1 MTKKT
6 IKNSKNYSINKFPIA
21 IIGMGVR
28 YPGNI
33 CGSDGLWKALIEG
46 RDSITSIPA
55 DRWNIAKYYDPDPNK
70 SDKIKT
76 KKGGFISGMKKFDAS
91 FFDIYPNIAE
101 KLDPRQRH
109 LLEVVYESLEDA
121 NITME
126 QINNSK
132 TSVITGVFLGDEG
145 KKYAGSDISN
155 INAHSL
161 MGSSDVTVPAR
172 IAYQFNLKGPTLSV
186 DTACSSSL
194 VAVQIACNNI
204 WLGDA
209 DMAIA
214 GGVNIMS
221 SHEHFIGLSKG
232 GFLSPD
238 GYCKSFDADGKG
250 YVRGEGAGVVILKP
264 LDQAEKDGNNIYA
277 VIKNAVVNFDGYT
290 KDGMTVPN
298 EFAQQ
303 KMLEDAYSGANIDPS
318 EVDYIEAHGT
328 GTIVGDPKECTAF
341 GHVFAKD
348 RDVKKPLII
357 GSIKSNIGHTEA
369 VAGIA
374 GLTKLALC
382 IKNKQIPQNLHFNNP
397 NPKIKFDEW
406 KLKVPTKLMNWP
418 GKKDKKAIAG
428 VNSFGAGGTNAH
440 IVLEEYISDFQ
451 QELSKQDKNEYNF
464 PYVFSLSAAS
474 LESLKKMAERYI
486 DFINNSQDDLLD
498 ICYSILKNRSNL
510 KEKLVIIC
518 NSKEDLIKK
527 LSLYISDSKNPQII
541 TGKTK
546 KDEKLKIA
554 FICSGQGPQWYGMG
568 RQLMAKSQ
576 IFADISNKID
586 RIFFKI
592 AGYSILEEMSK
603 DSADSKISET
613 RIAQPAIMII
623 QIGLIEIWKS
633 FGIEPDGIVGHS
645 IGEVAAAYGAGS
657 LNLEQAVNVIYNRSK
672 EQDKASGKGKML
684 ATSLPLSKSIQIT
697 QKYNN
702 QVSIAALNGPESTV
716 LSGDIVPLEE
726 IAQEL
731 EEKEIFNRF
740 LKINVPFHSHY
751 MEMTK
756 EEMLK
761 SLKDL
766 EPKRA
771 NISLYSTVTG
781 LKESGLH
788 LNANYWYKN
797 VRDTVYFVN
806 AIEKMINDGF
816 NYFIEIA
823 PHPILGAGVNDM
835 LSVQKKDGYVI
846 SSLSRNIKNFE
857 AGIEYEVNDILSATA
872 KTQIATQKV
881 NLLNIYK
888 QYNPKS
894 IKLPNY
900 IWNHKEY
907 WSESKEHETSRLK
920 KQKHPFIKNI
930 IDSSLDKSLKIIELS
945 LDARRDN
952 FLADHKIGGVI
963 VLPATAHAE
972 IATQIG
978 KEFYNDKFSY
988 IEDLQFKKALFL
1000 SEENN
1005 VDAKIE
1011 INLKSGV
1018 YKIFSRDDDQQDWQ
1032 ENSGGKIAYK
1042 KKSDSKNYDKLKD
1055 LQSRIKE
1062 EVLVDEFY
1070 SELKSQGLTYG
1081 QHFRLIKQMW
1091 KNDDGEILAKVEL
1104 SKEDEYIANNYNI
1117 IPNLSD
1123 ACLHAS
1129 LFAAGE
1135 NVYLPKSFGKL
1146 SQYQTN
1152 KTQLWS
1158 YVKIHSIDSKN
1169 IISDVI
1175 SYDNEG
1181 KLLSVTDKMN
1191 KEYLDVTVKSKDEG
1205 LYEYQWEE
1213 LAIISNI
1220 ANNNISQES
1229 GDIVIFT
1236 DGNLQDTLFNQLQ
1249 KTGHNIIFVNKG
1261 QSYQKKSDNRY
1272 IINPLIQDNFIQL
1285 FKDLTNKNFTK
1296 IINFWPFGVIVGGN
1310 SDTNLFK
1317 NISHE
1322 LTLSNLYLLQEITK
1336 IENRELFIY
1345 QITQNADIVDDQKDK
1360 HINLLQGSLYGM
1372 GRVFTN
1378 EYPNHQMRMVDMGCQ
1393 KIKDNIDN
1401 LVNEIKREE
1410 KEPYETEIAIRDYG
1424 RFTRKLVKVEAN
1436 KNQISDIL
1444 FEKDVTYLITGGAS
1458 GLGLFLMEWLFEQGA
1473 RNFALVSRS
1482 GPKYDSDKKI
1492 IANTTKLGANIIWQE
1507 VKGDVTKEEDINRI
1521 ISYIKDNMPPL
1532 KGIIHSAGLLDDAV
1546 YPNMTKE
1553 KFLKVYDPKT
1563 IGAWNLH
1570 KATLDLNLDLFL
1582 LISSVSSIIGIGG
1595 QANYAGANSFLNYLS
1610 LYRNSIGLSCHSAC
1624 LGALSSEY
1632 AGMTRENPEVEKL
1645 AIRIVGLQTIPKIM
1659 LHKELERFVKSDYK
1673 YLMISPIYWSNFFN
1687 SYPKNTKLQQL
1698 NGLFKTNDN
1707 NCKFDKINYILSF
1720 DYNQGVNI
1728 LLEML
1733 QKILSDILG
1742 VGVRDVTT
1750 DTSINKINIDSLM
1763 LNQFRNNIQSIV
1775 GVNLSLMQLAKG
1787 PSLLTLSQKIIQ
1799 DLNSKDVVSEK
1810 ISPKKDIIRNK
1821 WFVINDDA
1829 KKTDYKIICLH
1840 PIGAGASIF
1849 SHFIF
1854 NPPKNTQIIAL
1865 QMPGRENRV
1874 DEEYYYDNME
1884 KLAEDLSS
1892 QIIPEISGPTIFWGH
1907 SWGGVTLYEVIKY
1920 LRRNNIKEY
1929 QNIKQLIVTGSIA
1942 PQLTLPWKDR
1952 DSIKQTARKD
1962 NTIDKILSTVSYID
1976 DENYL
1981 RSIIPIMKKDM
1992 EMIMTYKYKEEEKLN
2007 IPILAFGAKEDD
2019 VVLLDELKEWEKQT
2033 NDNFQLYEVSGDH
2046 WFLSRNK
2053 DFIIKKIE
2061 NSLLGIGGK

>member
-194 VAVQIACNNI
+194 VAVQIACSNI

-318 EVDYIEAHGT
+318 EVDYVEAHGT

-451 QELSKQDKNEYNF
+451 QELSKQDKDEYNF

-474 LESLKKMAERYI
+474 LESLKKLAERYI

-633 FGIEPDGIVGHS
+633 FGIDPDGIVGHS

-781 LKESGLH
+781 LKESGLN

-907 WSESKEHETSRLK
+907 WSESKEHEISRLK

-930 IDSSLDKSLKIIELS
+930 IKSLSDKNSAIIELD
-945 LDARRDN
+945 LN
-952 FLADHKIGGVI
+952 PNKHLFLNDHKIDGVI
-963 VLPATAHAE
+963 VIPGTAHFE
-972 IATQIG
+972 IATAIG
-978 KEFYNDKFSY
+978 KEIYGDKFSHL
-988 IEDLQFKKALFL
+988 EDIHFKKALFL
-1000 SEENN
+1000 P
-1005 VDAKIE
+1005 DDGYIE
-1011 INLKSGV
+1011 ARL
-1018 YKIFSRDDDQQDWQ
+1018 
-1032 ENSGGKIAYK
+1032 
-1042 KKSDSKNYDKLKD
+1042 
-1055 LQSRIKE
+1055 
-1062 EVLVDEFY
+1062 
-1070 SELKSQGLTYG
+1070 ELKSSGKYTIHSKLNNKWTNNSSG
-1081 QHFRLIKQMW
+1081 KICHSNKKQV
-1091 KNDDGEILAKVEL
+1091 KKFEKLEDLKKRINKEL
-1104 SKEDEYIANNYNI
+1104 SKKEFYNKLQERGLFYGANFRIAQKIYCNENEILSEIGIDKNQEIDEYNV
-1117 IPNLSD
+1117 IPNISD
-1123 ACLHAS
+1123 CCLHTILS
-1129 LFAAGE
+1129 
-1135 NVYLPKSFGKL
+1135 NNINNIYLPDRF
-1146 SQYQTN
+1146 N
-1152 KTQLWS
+1152 KITIFNKPTKIVFSYIRIIKHSTKFLLGDIFVYDYKGNPVFCIEGMQL
-1158 YVKIHSIDSKN
+1158 
-1169 IISDVI
+1169 
-1175 SYDNEG
+1175 
-1181 KLLSVTDKMN
+1181 KLLENFSKKKQNHNYEFQWFKSDISINNKAVDKN
-1191 KEYLDVTVKSKDEG
+1191 FY
-1205 LYEYQWEE
+1205 
-1213 LAIISNI
+1213 III
-1220 ANNNISQES
+1220 FINNNLINLL
-1229 GDIVIFT
+1229 GDKLLDI
-1236 DGNLQDTLFNQLQ
+1236 GN
-1249 KTGHNIIFVNKG
+1249 NIIFINKG
-1261 QSYQKKSDNRY
+1261 IKFKKESEYNY
-1272 IINPLIQDNFIQL
+1272 IINPNSQEDFSRL
-1285 FKDLTNKNFTK
+1285 FHHLAKENVNIAK
-1296 IINFWPFGVIVGGN
+1296 IINFWPIDGIISN
-1310 SDTNLFK
+1310 NDNCYKLSQESQNL
-1317 NISHE
+1317 
-1322 LTLSNLYLLQEITK
+1322 LLPNLYLLQEIAKFENNK
-1336 IENRELFIY
+1336 IYLY
-1345 QITQNADIVDDQKDK
+1345 QITQNADIVDDKKDK
-1360 HINLLQGSLYGM
+1360 NINFLQGSLYGM
-1372 GRVFTN
+1372 GRVFMN
-1378 EYPNHQMRMVDMGCQ
+1378 EYPNHHIRMIDIGCP
-1393 KIKDNIDN
+1393 KIEDNIN
-1401 LVNEIKREE
+1401 LIIAEINKEE
-1410 KEPYETEIAIRDYG
+1410 QIPYETEIAIRDYG
-1424 RFTRKLVKVEAN
+1424 RFARKLVEFDQKKQPNRDLAFTPN
-1436 KNQISDIL
+1436 S
-1444 FEKDVTYLITGGAS
+1444 TYLITGGPS
-1458 GLGLFLMEWLFEQGA
+1458 GLGLTLAQWLFEEKNIK
-1473 RNFALVSRS
+1473 NFALMSRS
-1482 GPKYDSDKKI
+1482 GPKYDQDKKI
-1492 IANTTKLGANIIWQE
+1492 ISQMQQKGANIIWQE
-1507 VKGDVTKEEDINRI
+1507 VIADVTKENEVQKAID
-1521 ISYIKDNMPPL
+1521 YIKDNMPPL
-1532 KGIIHSAGLLDDAV
+1532 KGIIHSAGLLDDSSI
-1546 YPNMTKE
+1546 PNMNKE
-1553 KFLKVYDPKT
+1553 KFFKIFNPKAL
-1563 IGAWNLH
+1563 GGWNLH
-1570 KATLDLNLDLFL
+1570 RATLDIKLDLFL
-1582 LISSVSSIIGIGG
+1582 LISSVSSIIGIAG
-1595 QANYAGANSFLNYLS
+1595 QTNYSSANNFLNYLS
-1610 LYRNSIGLSCHSAC
+1610 LYRNCSNESSRAICFGMLSGSFAGMSKQQSGLEDLTAKTVGLIAMDKKLMLNSMEDTLYNSNSCYYMISSMNWSIFFESHSA
-1624 LGALSSEY
+1624 SS
-1632 AGMTRENPEVEKL
+1632 
-1645 AIRIVGLQTIPKIM
+1645 
-1659 LHKELERFVKSDYK
+1659 
-1673 YLMISPIYWSNFFN
+1673 
-1687 SYPKNTKLQQL
+1687 
-1698 NGLFKTNDN
+1698 
-1707 NCKFDKINYILSF
+1707 
-1720 DYNQGVNI
+1720 NI
-1728 LLEML
+1728 LLLGDILKNNSKILNKKLLPIE
-1733 QKILSDILG
+1733 KILSSKNEDAIDLIKNLIKNILTKILG
-1742 VGVRDVTT
+1742 
-1750 DTSINKINIDSLM
+1750 TSMNEIDSNISISNLNLDSLM
-1763 LNQFRNNIQSIV
+1763 LNQLRSSIQSEFE
-1775 GVNLSLMQLAKG
+1775 LSIPLMQLVKG
-1787 PSLLTLSQKIIQ
+1787 PNINELSRKILKTILQ
-1799 DLNSKDVVSEK
+1799 QEKVDYFNDSDIEISK
-1810 ISPKKDIIRNK
+1810 NK
-1821 WFVINDDA
+1821 WLIKRKNSH
-1829 KKTDYKIICLH
+1829 KTKYKIICLH
-1840 PIGAGASIF
+1840 PVGAGASIF

-1865 QMPGRENRV
+1865 QMPGRENRM
-1874 DEEYYYDNME
+1874 DEDYYYNNME
-1884 KLAEDLSS
+1884 KLVEDLSN
-1892 QIIPEISGPTIFWGH
+1892 QIIAEISGPTIFWGH

-2053 DFIIKKIE
+2053 EFITEKIAE
-2061 NSLLGIGGK
+2061 NIMGL